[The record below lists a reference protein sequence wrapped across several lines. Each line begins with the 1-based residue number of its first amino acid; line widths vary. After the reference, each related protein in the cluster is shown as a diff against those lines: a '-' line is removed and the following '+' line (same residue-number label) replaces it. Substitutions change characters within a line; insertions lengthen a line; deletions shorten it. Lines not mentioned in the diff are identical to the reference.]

1 MPSNP
6 SKSTLRPI
14 LVAGLQQLEGRRL
27 DAFMDL
33 LERDVLSRKI
43 RFPLLEWLTLEWLNV
58 LPGERQVEIA
68 ERIVGVKAIGS
79 YVMAGVILR
88 ERLPYD
94 FGNAMRKARDFIIS
108 GDKWYACD
116 IIGERVPGYALLTM
130 PKQALPE
137 LARMARHPD
146 KWIVRSVGVAAH
158 LAVKWGLSPDYAE
171 KTFQLLLNLAGST
184 DFHTGKGVGW
194 GAKTIARFHPGMVR
208 TYLPEIL
215 ADPSIRPWFKRK
227 LNIGLNLSLK
237 DAERDTGKN
246 RTE

>member
-1 MPSNP
+1 MPPTP

-14 LVAGLQQLEGRRL
+14 LISGLQQLEGHRL

-33 LERDVLSRKI
+33 LERDVLSQKI
-43 RFPLLEWLTLEWLNV
+43 KFPLLEWLTLEWLKV
-58 LPGERQVEIA
+58 LPGERQVEMA

-88 ERLPYD
+88 ERLPHD
-94 FGNAMRKARDFIIS
+94 FAGAMSKARDFIIS
-108 GDKWYACD
+108 GDEWYVCD

-130 PKQALPE
+130 PKMALPE
-137 LARMARHPD
+137 LNRMARHSN
-146 KWIVRSVGVAAH
+146 KWIVRAVGVAAQ
-158 LAVKWGLSPDYAE
+158 LAVKWGLPPGYAE
-171 KTFQLLLNLAGST
+171 KTFKLLLSLADST

-194 GAKTIARFHPGMVR
+194 GAKTIARFHPDMVR
-208 TYLPEIL
+208 TYLPDIL
-215 ADPSIRPWFKRK
+215 DDPSIRPWFKRK

-246 RTE
+246 GTE